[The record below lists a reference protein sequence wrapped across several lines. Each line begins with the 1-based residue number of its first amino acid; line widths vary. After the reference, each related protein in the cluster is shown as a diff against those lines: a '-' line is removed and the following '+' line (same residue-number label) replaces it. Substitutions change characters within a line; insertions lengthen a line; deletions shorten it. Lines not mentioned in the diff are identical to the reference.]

1 MGPIVLLTD
10 FGDRDG
16 YVGVMK
22 GVITDI
28 APSAQIIDLTH
39 QIPQGDIDSARFV
52 LWNQHRYFP
61 KGSLFVGVV
70 DPGVGSDRAIIAVKT
85 EAHLFL
91 VPDNGIMDY
100 ILAETRAHTILKVE
114 NPSFFRTDTPSN
126 TFHGRDIFAPAAGHL
141 AAGEIY
147 TQLGPF
153 HSYQVPSSPFVPAAQ
168 GVSGTILY
176 IDHFGNLITNF
187 RQGEF
192 TPHTAIIQNHK
203 IPVGKSYSEANPG
216 DLICIPA
223 SHGLWEISVRDG
235 SAAERLGI
243 GVGTLVSLL

>member
-22 GVITDI
+22 GVISGI

-52 LWNQHRYFP
+52 LWNQHRFFP
-61 KGSLFVGVV
+61 KDSLFVCVV

-85 EAHLFL
+85 EDHLFL
-91 VPDNGIMDY
+91 VPDNGMMDY
-100 ILAETRAHTILKVE
+100 ILAETKAHTILKVE
-114 NPSFFRTDTPSN
+114 NPSFFRTGTPSN

-141 AAGEIY
+141 AAGEVY

-153 HSYQVPSSPFVPAAQ
+153 HSYQVPSSPFISATA
-168 GVSGTILY
+168 GANGSILY

-192 TPHTAIIQNHK
+192 QPEAAVIQDQV
-203 IPVGKSYSEANPG
+203 ISMGQSYSDVPSG
-216 DLICIPA
+216 QLICIPA

-235 SAAERLGI
+235 SAAERVDVR
-243 GVGTLVSLL
+243 VGTLVHLQ